1 MTKSIKYLKQH
12 QLILKFLYN
21 HLSRN
26 QFLILSG
33 ILVGLSAG
41 LAAVILKMLV
51 FKIHL
56 LISQQL
62 KVFNYPYLN
71 LFLPLIGIV
80 LTVWVVN
87 VFLNGRDGKGIGNI
101 LLDISQRSGVT
112 PRSKMYSQMIASA
125 LTIGFG
131 GSAGLEGPIAVTGAA
146 IGSNFARTYRLS
158 YRERILLLGCGSAAG
173 IAAVFNAPITGV
185 MFAIE
190 IILVGV
196 VFSDFIPLII
206 SAVCGALLSK
216 IILDDSILFDF
227 ESLKEFNHYNV
238 PFYLL
243 LGIFCGLTSVYY
255 ARTTHKI
262 EHFFHHELKWN
273 NYSKAV
279 LGGVILAILCFLF
292 PPLFGE
298 GYTSVKSLA
307 NGHPLDVLTGS
318 FFNFQ
323 GYGDWTL
330 IFFVG
335 LICFMKVFATTIT
348 LASGGSGGNFAPALF
363 TGAFL
368 GFFFAM
374 LINKLHFI
382 QLPVN
387 NFTLVAMCGILSG
400 VMYAPLTGI
409 FLIAEVT
416 GGYELIIPLMLV
428 STSSYAI
435 AKVFEPYSMDVKHL
449 VAGKKVF
456 TEDYDRN
463 ILSMI
468 KFHEILDTGY
478 EVIYNDSTLPE
489 LLSVIRQS
497 TKNIIVCKDHQEKYQ
512 GFIIFDKVRKVLLD
526 PELQQKLTVKEL
538 VSKTKY
544 QVNVEDEIDAIIAK
558 FEEGDL
564 WYMPAFENGN
574 FVGFISKT
582 RLLSAYRNKLKL
594 TIS

>member
-1 MTKSIKYLKQH
+1 MKFIKQHTLVIKYLH
-12 QLILKFLYN
+12 D

-33 ILVGLSAG
+33 ILVGLTAG
-41 LAAVILKMLV
+41 FAAIMLKMV
-51 FKIHL
+51 VHKIHL
-56 LISQQL
+56 LIDHQL
-62 KVFNYPYLN
+62 EVFNYPYLN
-71 LFLPLIGIV
+71 LFLPLVGIL
-80 LTVWVVN
+80 LTVWVVKN
-87 VFLNGRDGKGIGNI
+87 FLHGRDGKGVGNI

-112 PRSKMYSQMIASA
+112 ARSKMYTQMISSA

-146 IGSNFARTYRLS
+146 IGSNFARVYRLS
-158 YRERILLLGCGSAAG
+158 YRERILLLACGSAAG
-173 IAAVFNAPITGV
+173 ISAVFNAPITGL

-216 IILDDSILFDF
+216 IILDDNILFDF
-227 ESLKEFNHYNV
+227 KSLQQFDHHNV
-238 PFYLL
+238 PYYLL
-243 LGIFCGLTSVYY
+243 LGVVCGLVSVYY

-262 EHFFHHELKWN
+262 EHFFHHTLKWN
-273 NYSKAV
+273 DYSKG
-279 LGGVILAILCFLF
+279 LIGGLILALLCFAF

-298 GYTSVKSLA
+298 GYGFVKSLA
-307 NGHPLDVLTGS
+307 SGHAQDILKGS
-318 FFNFQ
+318 FFTYT
-323 GYGDWTL
+323 GYGDWML
-330 IFFVG
+330 IIFVG

-348 LASGGSGGNFAPALF
+348 LASGGSGGNFAPSLF

-374 LINKLHFI
+374 VINKLNLI
-382 QLPVN
+382 NLPVN

-409 FLIAEVT
+409 FLIAEIT

-435 AKVFEPYSMDVKHL
+435 AKIFEPYSMDVKHL

-468 KFHEILDTGY
+468 KFHEIVDTGY
-478 EVIYNDSTLPE
+478 DVIYSDSNLGE
-489 LLSVIRQS
+489 LLVVIRQS

-526 PELQQKLTVKEL
+526 PEMQQKLTVKEL
-538 VSKTKY
+538 ISKTKY
-544 QVNVEDEIDAIIAK
+544 QVNVDDEIDTIIAK
-558 FEEGDL
+558 FEETDL
-564 WYMPAFENGN
+564 WYIPAFEDGK

-582 RLLSAYRNKLKL
+582 RLLSSYRNKLKL
-594 TIS
+594 TLS

>member
-1 MTKSIKYLKQH
+1 MKFLKQH
-12 QLILKFLYN
+12 QLVLKFVYN

-33 ILVGLSAG
+33 VLVGLSAG
-41 LAAVILKMLV
+41 MAAIILKLTV
-51 FKIHL
+51 HKIHL
-56 LISQQL
+56 LIDHQME
-62 KVFNYPYLN
+62 VFKYPILN
-71 LFLPLIGIV
+71 LFLPLIGIL
-80 LTVWVVN
+80 LTVWVVK
-87 VFLNGRDGKGIGNI
+87 VFLNGKDGKGVGNI

-125 LTIGFG
+125 LTVAFG

-206 SAVCGALLSK
+206 AAVCGALLSK
-216 IILDDSILFDF
+216 IILDDSVLFDF
-227 ESLKEFNHYNV
+227 KNLQEFDHRNV
-238 PFYLL
+238 PYYIL
-243 LGIFCGLTSVYY
+243 LGVCCGLVSVYY

-262 EHFFHHELKWN
+262 EHFFAHRLKWN
-273 NYSKAV
+273 NYNKA
-279 LGGVILAILCFLF
+279 LFGGLIIALLCFIF

-298 GYTSVKSLA
+298 GYSWVKDLASGNAKNVLNGSLF
-307 NGHPLDVLTGS
+307 HLE
-318 FFNFQ
+318 
-323 GYGDWTL
+323 GYDDWML
-330 IFFVG
+330 ILFVG
-335 LICFMKVFATTIT
+335 LICFTKVFATTIT

-363 TGAFL
+363 TGAFG
-368 GFFFAM
+368 GFFFATV
-374 LINKLHFI
+374 INKLNI
-382 QLPVN
+382 ITLPVN

-409 FLIAEVT
+409 FLIAEIT
-416 GGYELIIPLMLV
+416 GGYELIIPLMIV

-468 KFHEILDTGY
+468 KFHEIVDTNY
-478 EVIYNDSTLPE
+478 EVVYSDSTLAE
-489 LLSVIRQS
+489 LLAVIRQS
-497 TKNIIVCKDHQEKYQ
+497 TRNIIVCKDHQEKYQ

-526 PELQQKLTVKEL
+526 PEMQKTLTVREL
-538 VSKTKY
+538 ISKTKY
-544 QVNVEDEIDAIIAK
+544 QVNVDDEIDSIIGK
-558 FEEGDL
+558 FEEADL
-564 WYMPAFENGN
+564 WYMPAFENGT

-582 RLLSAYRNKLKL
+582 RLLSAYRDKLRL
-594 TIS
+594 TLS

>member
-1 MTKSIKYLKQH
+1 MKSLKYLKQH
-12 QLILKFLYN
+12 QLVLKFLYN
-21 HLSRN
+21 HLNRN

-33 ILVGLSAG
+33 ILVGLTAG
-41 LAAVILKMLV
+41 LAAVFLKMV
-51 FKIHL
+51 VHKIHL
-56 LISQQL
+56 LIDHQL
-62 KVFNYPYLN
+62 EVFNYPYLN
-71 LFLPLIGIV
+71 LFLPLIGIL
-80 LTVWVVN
+80 LTVWVVK
-87 VFLNGRDGKGIGNI
+87 VFLHGRDGKGVGNI
-101 LLDISQRSGVT
+101 LLDISQRSGVA

-125 LTIGFG
+125 LTVGFG

-190 IILVGV
+190 VILVGV

-216 IILDDSILFDF
+216 IILDDTILFDF
-227 ESLKEFNHYNV
+227 KGMQKFNHHNV
-238 PFYLL
+238 PYYLL
-243 LGIFCGLTSVYY
+243 LGIICGLISVYY

-262 EHFFHHELKWN
+262 EHFFHHQLQWN

-279 LGGVILAILCFLF
+279 FGGVILAILCFLF

-298 GYTSVKSLA
+298 GYSSVKSLA
-307 NGHPLDVLTGS
+307 SGYPQEVLRGS
-318 FFNFQ
+318 LFNLQ
-323 GYGDWTL
+323 GYGDWVL
-330 IFFVG
+330 IIFVG

-368 GFFFAM
+368 GFCFSM
-374 LINKLHFI
+374 LVNKLNFI

-409 FLIAEVT
+409 FLIAEIT
-416 GGYELIIPLMLV
+416 GGYELMIPLMLV

-435 AKVFEPYSMDVKHL
+435 AKIFEPYSMDKKYL
-449 VAGKKVF
+449 VEGKKVF

-468 KFHEILDTGY
+468 KFHEIVDTGY
-478 EVIYNDSTLPE
+478 EVIYTDSTLPE
-489 LLSVIRQS
+489 LLNVIRQS
-497 TKNIIVCKDHQEKYQ
+497 TKNIIVCKDRQEKYQ

-538 VSKTKY
+538 ISKTKY
-544 QVNVEDEIDAIIAK
+544 QVNVDDEIDTIIAK
-558 FEEGDL
+558 FEEADL